1 MSYPTHIVAACG
13 LITNEQGE
21 VLLMRHRQRGWEV
34 PGGQVEVGE
43 ELIAGLQR
51 EVEEET
57 GITVTV
63 GRLTGVYS
71 NLQSNENTPT
81 KVIFAFLGAKSA
93 GEPRTS
99 PESPEVRWVPR
110 ELVLEMVTHPALHD
124 RITDML
130 EFTGR
135 VIYRAYTNPPYR
147 VAREVFVS

>member
-1 MSYPTHIVAACG
+1 VAACG
-13 LITNEQGE
+13 LITNEVGE

-43 ELIAGLQR
+43 DLIAGLQR
-51 EVEEET
+51 EIEEET

-71 NLQSNENTPT
+71 NLQSDENTPT
-81 KVIFAFLGAKSA
+81 KVIFAFLGEKFT

-110 ELVLEMVTHPALHD
+110 ENVLDTVTHPALHD
-124 RITDML
+124 RIKDML
-130 EFTGR
+130 EFTGQ
-135 VIYRAYTNPPYR
+135 VIYRAYTSQPYQITKKI
-147 VAREVFVS
+147 FLG

>member
-13 LITNEQGE
+13 LITNEVGE

-34 PGGQVEVGE
+34 PGGQVEEGE
-43 ELIAGLQR
+43 DLIAGLQR
-51 EVEEET
+51 EIEEET

-63 GRLTGVYS
+63 GQLTGIYS
-71 NLQSNENTPT
+71 NLQSDENTPT

-93 GEPRTS
+93 GNLRTS

-110 ELVLEMVTHPALHD
+110 EKVLDMVTHPALHD
-124 RITDML
+124 RIKDML

-135 VIYRAYTNPPYR
+135 VIYRAYTNPPYHVTR
-147 VAREVFVS
+147 QIFFC